1 MLRSGS
7 VVVVVEATV
16 VAVEVGAVALVDGG
30 GGLVDETV
38 VAVRRASTG
47 ATG

>member
-7 VVVVVEATV
+7 VVVVVVATV
-16 VAVEVGAVALVDGG
+16 VAVDVGAVALVDGAG
-30 GGLVDETV
+30 KVVDERV